1 MKLIFVL
8 FVSFVFVNAFDFGEY
23 NDPPEPVEGDQEIV
37 TAQPP
42 STSSTYQTTTQAV
55 ADLTKGSAVTTTTT
69 TTTAQPSTTTVPPP
83 TRYTTA
89 PNTTEQPSE
98 DALSS
103 SISSRTRLEIV
114 VTRSMF
120 RLMDEALRQ
129 RLVNFEARIASLL
142 QKKEQ
147 TNEEIKTFE
156 LLTDEEFMSDVFTDD
171 TRYDL
176 KIILNFQCAYYNI
189 FHYKTVLNL

>member
-1 MKLIFVL
+1 
-8 FVSFVFVNAFDFGEY
+8 
-23 NDPPEPVEGDQEIV
+23 
-37 TAQPP
+37 
-42 STSSTYQTTTQAV
+42 
-55 ADLTKGSAVTTTTT
+55 
-69 TTTAQPSTTTVPPP
+69 
-83 TRYTTA
+83 
-89 PNTTEQPSE
+89 
-98 DALSS
+98 
-103 SISSRTRLEIV
+103 
-114 VTRSMF
+114 MF

-176 KIILNFQCAYYNI
+176 KIILNFQWAYYNI